1 MTLDGGPAKTLSI
14 EECRA
19 YASTFGT
26 DSQFYPTY
34 PDNMY
39 EATLANQQV
48 GCIIIW
54 DSANNQI
61 DPSNRVIFNK
71 HATGSTVS
79 SRRRLCCA
87 DPPPSPS
94 PPRRS
99 GRPTPPS
106 FAPR

>member
-1 MTLDGGPAKTLSI
+1 MSA
-14 EECRA
+14 A

-39 EATLANQQV
+39 EATLYNQQS

-71 HATGSTVS
+71 HASGQVVS

-87 DPPPSPS
+87 DPPA
-94 PPRRS
+94 S
-99 GRPTPPS
+99 GR
-106 FAPR
+106 RRHQCRRRRGVLRCWIKLRGCCWQR